1 MRKIP
6 SRRPWRSPCM
16 AYGRALCARRFPHL
30 FADQTAAELLEK
42 IDCDFSTLERKSEDL
57 LQTFGALEPPC
68 VRMILF
74 GKCATI

>member
-1 MRKIP
+1 
-6 SRRPWRSPCM
+6 M

-42 IDCDFSTLERKSEDL
+42 IDYDFSTLERKSEDL
-57 LQTFGALEPPC
+57 LQTFGAMEPPC

>member
-1 MRKIP
+1 
-6 SRRPWRSPCM
+6 M
-16 AYGRALCARRFPHL
+16 AYGRALCARQFPHL
-30 FADQTAAELLEK
+30 FADQTTAELLEK

>member
-1 MRKIP
+1 
-6 SRRPWRSPCM
+6 M

-42 IDCDFSTLERKSEDL
+42 IDYDFSTLERKSEDL
-57 LQTFGALEPPC
+57 LQTFSALEPPC

>member
-6 SRRPWRSPCM
+6 SRKPWRSPCM

>member
-1 MRKIP
+1 
-6 SRRPWRSPCM
+6 M
-16 AYGRALCARRFPHL
+16 AYGRALCARQFPHL
-30 FADQTAAELLEK
+30 VADQTAAELLEK

-68 VRMILF
+68 VRRILF